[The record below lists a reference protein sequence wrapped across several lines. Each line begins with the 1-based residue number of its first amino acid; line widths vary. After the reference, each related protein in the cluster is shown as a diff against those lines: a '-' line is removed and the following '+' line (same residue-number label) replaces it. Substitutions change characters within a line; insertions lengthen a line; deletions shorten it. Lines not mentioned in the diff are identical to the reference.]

1 MTVGIMQPYFF
12 PYLGYFQLIKAVDVY
27 VNLDHVSFMKRSY
40 MTRNSLKNNTP
51 FRTQVYKAS
60 QNKKCTEVILSFENN
75 FTSKSLNTIHHLY
88 SKSEYYDSII
98 PFIEPL
104 FQEREITISQFNLDI
119 IKTVCNLLEI
129 STKIIDSSEG
139 YTNLKKGDG
148 LIEIT
153 KKLKGNNY
161 INAIGGQ
168 KLYDK
173 SYFKDQNVNLSFI
186 KMGEVQ
192 LNNPYAS
199 ILDLLF
205 TYPIEHI
212 KTQLNNYSLI

>member
-12 PYLGYFQLIKAVDVY
+12 PYLGYFQLIKAVDIY

-51 FRTQVYKAS
+51 FRTQIHKAS
-60 QNKKCTEVILSFENN
+60 QNKKCTEVFVNFENN
-75 FTSKSLNTIHHLY
+75 FSKKSLNIIHHLY
-88 SKSEYYDSII
+88 SKSRYYSFII

-104 FQEREITISQFNLDI
+104 FQERKITISQFNLDT
-119 IKTVCNLLEI
+119 IKIVCKLLEI
-129 STKIIDSSEG
+129 PTVIIDSSEG
-139 YTNLKKGDG
+139 YTNEKKGDG

-153 KKLKGNNY
+153 KKLKGDNY
-161 INAIGGQ
+161 VNAIGGK

-173 SYFKDQNVNLSFI
+173 PYFKNQNINLSFI

-192 LNNPYAS
+192 LDNPYAS

-212 KTQLNNYSLI
+212 KTQLNNYSLS

>member
-1 MTVGIMQPYFF
+1 MQPYFF
-12 PYLGYFQLIKAVDVY
+12 PYLGYFQLIKEVDIY

-40 MTRNSLKNNTP
+40 MTRNSLKDNTP

-60 QNKKCTEVILSFENN
+60 QNKKCTEVILNFENN

-129 STKIIDSSEG
+129 PTKIINSSEG
-139 YTNLKKGDG
+139 YTDKKRGDG

-153 KKLKGNNY
+153 KKLNGDSY
-161 INAIGGQ
+161 VNAIGGQ

-173 SYFKDQNVNLSFI
+173 SYFKNQNINLYFI
-186 KMGEVQ
+186 KMREVQ
-192 LNNPYAS
+192 LDNPYAS

-212 KTQLNNYSLI
+212 KNQLNSYLLL